1 MNMRVYVDDSGDGG
15 FKFDKGS
22 SRHLVMAACVFYDT
36 EQIELLDTCMQQ
48 ARDDWYA
55 EQCKHAKPGRIPK
68 RVGEFKHSKSSKA
81 FRERFFRYIDPVDYA
96 IRAIII
102 DKPQIYSRHLRQS
115 PSALKAFAIR
125 MLLTKNYDQIKDAKV
140 FIDGQDTNAFGVS
153 DSAYLMRMV
162 NRESPGT
169 ISKVSLVDSRRSFG
183 IQLADMV
190 AGAIR
195 SAEDNPDSKNMCAN
209 RDRLRPKTCQPR
221 GTYWKF
227 K

>member
-1 MNMRVYVDDSGDGG
+1 M
-15 FKFDKGS
+15 
-22 SRHLVMAACVFYDT
+22 
-36 EQIELLDTCMQQ
+36 
-48 ARDDWYA
+48 
-55 EQCKHAKPGRIPK
+55 
-68 RVGEFKHSKSSKA
+68 
-81 FRERFFRYIDPVDYA
+81 
-96 IRAIII
+96 
-102 DKPQIYSRHLRQS
+102 
-115 PSALKAFAIR
+115 
-125 MLLTKNYDQIKDAKV
+125 

-162 NRESPGT
+162 NRESSGT
-169 ISKVSLVDSRRSFG
+169 ISKVSLVDSRRSVG

-209 RDRLRPKTCQPR
+209 RDRLRPKTYQPR